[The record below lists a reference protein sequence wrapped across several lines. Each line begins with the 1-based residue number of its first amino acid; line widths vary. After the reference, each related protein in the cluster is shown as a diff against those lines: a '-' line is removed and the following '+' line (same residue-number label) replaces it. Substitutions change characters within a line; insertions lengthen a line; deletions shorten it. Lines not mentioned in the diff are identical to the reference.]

1 MIAILHNIRSLHN
14 VGSIFR
20 TADAV
25 GISKIYLCGYTP
37 APYDEFGL
45 PIGPLVKTALG
56 AERTVAWEKC
66 ASTTRLLDKLRADG
80 YKIFAVEQ
88 SKRSMPYQR
97 LRLSKRQLEKAAL
110 IVGNEIK
117 GVSPAVLSR
126 ADKILEIPMFGKKES
141 LNVAVAFGIVAYGL
155 RMNSSDRT
163 PKKA

>member
-1 MIAILHNIRSLHN
+1 MIAILHNIRSLYN

-20 TADAV
+20 TSDAV

-66 ASTTRLLDKLRADG
+66 ASTTRLLDKLHDDG

-88 SKRSMPYQR
+88 SKRSMPYQH